1 MRLILTFFLISIFS
15 FSTFS
20 QNEKLKFPFNEVVAS
35 VNKIPDFNSSHRGY
49 YGFGIGLNRSLR
61 DSNRLGVIIGV
72 HFTHTKQSL
81 DYIYR
86 HHQISYTDVFL
97 NINSLS
103 IPYYLRFK
111 MGKKKR
117 FFVELGVDLDLIFA
131 SNTTYSYYGF
141 EPYGTEPGG
150 KIVGEK
156 DKRFKEN
163 LFGGSIGIHFGVGK
177 IIEIKSREFMLL
189 PEFDFGFT
197 DLTNQFFDAHPIA
210 QTTGLN
216 YGSITIGYRFNKNA
230 ANSLVDSWI
239 NQQW

>member
-1 MRLILTFFLISIFS
+1 LTFFLISIFS

-35 VNKIPDFNSSHRGY
+35 LNKTPNLSSSHTGY
-49 YGFGIGLNRSLR
+49 FGFGVGLNRSFR
-61 DSNRLGVIIGV
+61 DSNRLGVVIGV
-72 HFTHTKQSL
+72 HFTHTRQHL
-81 DYIYR
+81 DYVSRYR
-86 HHQISYTDVFL
+86 QVGFNDVFL
-97 NINSLS
+97 NINTLS

-111 MGKKKR
+111 MGKKKS

-150 KIVGEK
+150 NIVGEK

-163 LFGGSIGIHFGVGK
+163 LFGGSIGIHLGIGK
-177 IIEIKSREFMLL
+177 ILDVKGKEFIII
-189 PEFDFGFT
+189 PEVNFGLMN
-197 DLTNQFFDAHPIA
+197 LTNQFFDTNYNP
-210 QTTGLN
+210 QYSGLT

-230 ANSLVDSWI
+230 ANSLGDSWI
-239 NQQW
+239 NQPW